1 MDYLTSVMNGI
12 KNILWHIETN
22 REYAS
27 LEEVER
33 SLKNMLND
41 YEQIRK

>member
-22 REYAS
+22 REYTS
-27 LEEVER
+27 LEEVEQ

-41 YEQIRK
+41 YEQKGK